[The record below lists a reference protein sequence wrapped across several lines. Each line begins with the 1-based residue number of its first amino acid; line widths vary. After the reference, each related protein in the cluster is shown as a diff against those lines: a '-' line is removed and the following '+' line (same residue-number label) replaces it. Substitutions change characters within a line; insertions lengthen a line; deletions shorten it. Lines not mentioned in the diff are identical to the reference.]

1 MVALKLQPN
10 EYRCAFTHHEH
21 ELGLPACC
29 PVSGNPRPGST
40 ITISYEGN
48 EGFLEVASLR
58 AFIDSYVG
66 GKGDVRSMEGMLQ
79 EIAQACAEVLKVQVT
94 LKSNLLIE
102 PGQIMRVTCY
112 AFSDGRKLF
121 TKNRGIS

>member
-1 MVALKLQPN
+1 MVALKLQAN
-10 EYRCAFTHHEH
+10 EYRCAFTYHEH
-21 ELGLPACC
+21 ELELPSCC
-29 PVSGNPRPGST
+29 PVSGNPQPGSR
-40 ITISYEGN
+40 ITISYEAN
-48 EGFLEVASLR
+48 DGFLEVTSLR

-79 EIAQACAEVLKVQVT
+79 EIAQACAETLKVQVT

-121 TKNRGIS
+121 TKNRAV